1 MTKKYMFSKSKI
13 TISGSIFELYD
24 YEKAIWHGQLPQSK
38 CKSANAIRSKNG
50 QRSEAS
56 FRRAKGKLMR
66 LINANIDESPDKKLR
81 PRFLTFTF
89 GENIVDIKKANQ
101 YFTKFIRK
109 FNNDLRYT
117 KNNLK
122 YVAVIEFQKRG
133 AVHYHVLFFNLPF
146 IKKIYDRINELW
158 GHGFVIQRKINR
170 VKNLGAYLGKYITK
184 QADDNRLYDE
194 KCYFASKGLKKPRT
208 IHNQSIVDFVSEFIP
223 EKIKPYEK
231 TIPSD
236 HCGNIKYRR
245 YDLTDHQ
252 ELKKTL
258 LAFIK

>member
-1 MTKKYMFSKSKI
+1 MFSKSKI

-24 YEKAIWHGQLPQSK
+24 YEKAVWHGSLPQSK
-38 CKSANAIRSKNG
+38 CKSGTGIRAKNG
-50 QRSEAS
+50 ERSEGS

-66 LINANIDESPDKKLR
+66 LINCNIDQSDNKSNEKLR

-89 GENIVDIKKANQ
+89 EENITEIKKANQ

-109 FNNDLRYT
+109 FNNDLGY
-117 KNNLK
+117 KNNHIK

-146 IKKIYDRINELW
+146 IKNIYDKINKLW
-158 GHGFVIQRKINR
+158 GHGFVIQRRINK
-170 VKNLGAYLGKYITK
+170 VKNLAAYLTKYITK
-184 QADDNRLYDE
+184 QAKDNRLYDE
-194 KCYFASKGLKKPRT
+194 KCYFASKGLRKPRT
-208 IHNQSIVDFVSEFIP
+208 IHNKSIVDFVSEFIP

-231 TIPSD
+231 IIPSD
-236 HCGNIKYRR
+236 HCGKIVYRR

-252 ELKKTL
+252 ELKNTL

>member
-1 MTKKYMFSKSKI
+1 MFTKSKI
-13 TISGSIFELYD
+13 TISGNIFELYD
-24 YEKAIWHGQLPQSK
+24 YEKAIWHGQLPQSA
-38 CKSANAIRSKNG
+38 CKSGTGIRAKNG
-50 QRSEAS
+50 ERSEGS

-66 LINANIDESPDKKLR
+66 LINCNIDESYDESNEKLR

-89 GENIVDIKKANQ
+89 GENITEIKKANQ
-101 YFTKFIRK
+101 HFTKFIRK
-109 FNNDLRYT
+109 FNHELGHT

-133 AVHYHVLFFNLPF
+133 AVHYHALFFNLPF
-146 IKKIYDRINELW
+146 MKNIYDRINELW
-158 GHGFVIQRKINR
+158 GHGFVIQRKISR

-184 QADDNRLYDE
+184 QAKDNRLYDE
-194 KCYFASKGLKKPRT
+194 KCYFTSKGLKKPRT
-208 IHNQSIVDFVSEFIP
+208 IHNKSVVDFVSEFIP

-231 TIPSD
+231 IIPSD

-245 YDLTDHQ
+245 YDLTNHQ
-252 ELKKTL
+252 KLKNTL